1 MIDTNEILNGEYDG
15 LLFNSVP
22 EAARCMLLDHL
33 TVSGEHGPEYA
44 LEIAYTH
51 GQEAIMAEIR
61 YCYSYTEAQLE
72 AISDAWD
79 AAVEWL
85 TDEATK
91 EFDTTFDAADLF

>member
-44 LEIAYTH
+44 LEIAYTE
-51 GQEAIMAEIR
+51 GQERIMEEIR
-61 YCYSYTEAQLE
+61 FCYDYNAEQLK

-79 AAVEWL
+79 YAIEEL
-85 TDEATK
+85 TELVGR
-91 EFDTTFDAADLF
+91 EFDTSFDAADLF